1 MKVIIADGK
10 GKLNIGRQTDNERTT
25 VVFPLADLL
34 EEFPGGAA
42 SLKIRRPHENEFYV
56 SETTAMDGANL
67 LWVVQDYD
75 VAIEGDGEV
84 QLYYTVD
91 DVAAPGRIFKT
102 HSDRSLTDQAAALP
116 GWSSW
121 KDELIAAGNAILSA
135 ILAYNSMT
143 AVATGLEPGDTP
155 TAEIIDNVL
164 HLGLVPG
171 NDGLDAPQIDDT
183 QFSHD
188 NPWSGYKTGQYVD
201 GVYKMVR
208 SPVRPILDV
217 TLEEDAALIVTE
229 IDGESLSVDELH
241 MVVKC
246 PTGVEISAG
255 SAFVYSGNTSLGE
268 AYHVARTSSDTGV
281 YWFASFKKD
290 GGVWASKMSRTISS
304 GSLVQVWEYF
314 VSDLVNERYA
324 RSCITYPHITKLQL
338 PAFPAGTR
346 IVLYAR

>member
-1 MKVIIADGK
+1 MKVIIADGN

-42 SLKIRRPHENEFYV
+42 SLKIRRPHENEYYV

-102 HSDRSLTDQAAALP
+102 HSDRSLTDQAAAP
-116 GWSSW
+116 PDWSSW
-121 KDELIAAGNAILSA
+121 KDDLIAAGNAILAA
-135 ILAYNSMT
+135 ILSYNSMT

-171 NDGLDAPQIDDT
+171 QDGLDAPQIDDT
-183 QFSHD
+183 RASSE
-188 NPWSGYKTGQYVD
+188 NPWSGYKTNQYLQSL
-201 GVYKMVR
+201 YTMFR
-208 SPVRPILDV
+208 SPIEKILDV
-217 TLEEDAALIVTE
+217 TLEEEAALIVTE
-229 IDGESLSVDELH
+229 IDGEPLSIKNELYIE
-241 MVVKC
+241 V
-246 PTGVEISAG
+246 
-255 SAFVYSGNTSLGE
+255 FVPSGNITSGNVRGLCGNTKICDG
-268 AYHVARTSSDTGV
+268 YHGAFTNVTNQ
-281 YWFASFKKD
+281 YWHIHWKKD
-290 GGVWASKMSRTISS
+290 GGVWVSECDNFRTSNFVQPYKYMLS
-304 GSLVQVWEYF
+304 ETYDGGSAY
-314 VSDLVNERYA
+314 
-324 RSCITYPHITKLQL
+324 RSIFQYPEINNVTFGAL
-338 PAFPAGTR
+338 PAGTS
-346 IVLYAR
+346 IKFFAR